1 VSNSTGGG
9 GGTIDVALTSPKAG
23 STVSGTVW
31 VNIWIENAAA
41 GARTFTMTVGSTTV
55 WTETSSSSHVTLPW
69 VTTNGPNG
77 QQTLVVTVRD
87 STGATGSSS
96 VTVTVQNP

>member
-1 VSNSTGGG
+1 M
-9 GGTIDVALTSPKAG
+9 AG
-23 STVSGTVW
+23 WKVLAML
-31 VNIWIENAAA
+31 WISAE
-41 GARTFTMTVGSTTV
+41 
-55 WTETSSSSHVTLPW
+55 W

-87 STGATGSSS
+87 SANATGTSS